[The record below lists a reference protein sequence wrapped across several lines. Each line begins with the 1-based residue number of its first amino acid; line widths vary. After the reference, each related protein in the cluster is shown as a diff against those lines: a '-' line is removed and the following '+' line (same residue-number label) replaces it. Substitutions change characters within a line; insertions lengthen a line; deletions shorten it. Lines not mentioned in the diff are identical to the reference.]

1 MKKENGKFVKFGI
14 GMKKFVVLMIK
25 DESNLFDLFNQ
36 TEILGIKNN
45 INEAKILVEEV
56 KNNII
61 SKIEEHENEDEEI
74 EFSIEESN
82 EGRKI
87 TIYDGE
93 EGTYYNLMIKEF

>member
-1 MKKENGKFVKFGI
+1 MKN
-14 GMKKFVVLMIK
+14 FVVLMIK

-36 TEILGIKNN
+36 IEILGIKNN
-45 INEAKILVEEV
+45 INEAKFLVEEV
-56 KNNII
+56 KNNIV
-61 SKIEEHENEDEEI
+61 SKIEEYEDEET

-93 EGTYYNLMIKEF
+93 EGTYYNIMIKEF

>member
-1 MKKENGKFVKFGI
+1 
-14 GMKKFVVLMIK
+14 MKKFIVLMIK
-25 DESNLFDLFNQ
+25 DESNSFDLFNQ
-36 TEILGIKNN
+36 TEILGIKSS
-45 INEAKILVEEV
+45 IKEAKILVEEV
-56 KNNII
+56 KNNIV
-61 SKIEEHENEDEEI
+61 SKIEEYEDEET

>member
-1 MKKENGKFVKFGI
+1 
-14 GMKKFVVLMIK
+14 MKKFVVLMIK

-36 TEILGIKNN
+36 TEILGIKSS
-45 INEAKILVEEV
+45 IKEAKILVEEV

-61 SKIEEHENEDEEI
+61 SKIEEYENEDEEI

-87 TIYDGE
+87 TIYNDE

>member
-1 MKKENGKFVKFGI
+1 
-14 GMKKFVVLMIK
+14 MKKFIVLMIR
-25 DESNLFDLFNQ
+25 DESNSFDLFNQ
-36 TEILGIKNN
+36 TEILGIKSS
-45 INEAKILVEEV
+45 IKEAKILVEEV

-82 EGRKI
+82 EGKKV

-93 EGTYYNLMIKEF
+93 EGTYYNIMIKEF

>member
-1 MKKENGKFVKFGI
+1 
-14 GMKKFVVLMIK
+14 MKKFVVLMIK

-56 KNNII
+56 KNNIV
-61 SKIEEHENEDEEI
+61 SKIEEDEET

>member
-1 MKKENGKFVKFGI
+1 
-14 GMKKFVVLMIK
+14 MKKFIVLMIR
-25 DESNLFDLFNQ
+25 DESNSFDLFNQ
-36 TEILGIKNN
+36 TEILGI
-45 INEAKILVEEV
+45 

-82 EGRKI
+82 EGRKV

-93 EGTYYNLMIKEF
+93 EGTYYNIMIKEF

>member
-1 MKKENGKFVKFGI
+1 
-14 GMKKFVVLMIK
+14 MKKFVVLMIK

-36 TEILGIKNN
+36 IEILGIKNN

-56 KNNII
+56 KNNIV
-61 SKIEEHENEDEEI
+61 SKIEEYEDEET

>member
-1 MKKENGKFVKFGI
+1 
-14 GMKKFVVLMIK
+14 MKKFVVLMIK

-56 KNNII
+56 KNNIV
-61 SKIEEHENEDEEI
+61 SKIEEYEDEET

-87 TIYDGE
+87 TIFNDE
-93 EGTYYNLMIKEF
+93 EGIYYNIMIKEF

>member
-1 MKKENGKFVKFGI
+1 MKN
-14 GMKKFVVLMIK
+14 FVVLMIK

-36 TEILGIKNN
+36 TEILGIKSS
-45 INEAKILVEEV
+45 IKEAKILVEEV
-56 KNNII
+56 KNNIV
-61 SKIEEHENEDEEI
+61 SKIEEYEDEET